1 MLRTWCKWSEF
12 WTGLKVYSVCLCEAA
27 ANSFRGETRWF
38 FVFIF
43 IDAYNMAQ
51 GCHSWTLNSNI
62 NEILLSIDAT
72 VELSEASLV
81 DSCSL
86 LGNPVVTGWKTHIKC
101 TFSNF
106 FCWKFRSFFFDCC
119 CQCSMWRVFFV
130 VWVLMWFA
138 YKTGF
143 YNEGKNL
150 QSLYRNLISIYIV
163 HLSFLAFLH
172 FTHYKYPLLRHAPKE
187 IISKF

>member
-1 MLRTWCKWSEF
+1 
-12 WTGLKVYSVCLCEAA
+12 
-27 ANSFRGETRWF
+27 
-38 FVFIF
+38 
-43 IDAYNMAQ
+43 MAQ
-51 GCHSWTLNSNI
+51 GCHSWTLNSNR

-106 FCWKFRSFFFDCC
+106 FCRKFRSFFFDCC

-187 IISKF
+187 IISKFQSHSRLKHFCSVLFCFSCLCAIFCAFVNHSVFTQFFRYLRSLPWMK